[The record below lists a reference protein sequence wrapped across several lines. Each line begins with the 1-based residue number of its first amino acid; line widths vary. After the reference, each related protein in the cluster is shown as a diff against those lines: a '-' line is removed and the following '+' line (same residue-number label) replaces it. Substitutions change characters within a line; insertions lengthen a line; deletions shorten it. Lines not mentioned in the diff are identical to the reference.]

1 MRFGRIT
8 SLLAAAAVKSVFLT
22 ALQKNNSGGIILE
35 EEK

>member
-8 SLLAAAAVKSVFLT
+8 SLLSTAAVKPVFLT